1 MPKID
6 EKAARKIL
14 RGKNHGWLDNATMI
28 TDEAV
33 ALFSEDPFHFFS
45 SVYGDV
51 FEAYDN
57 EELLD
62 EFGIE
67 LSSEYEFNEDLI
79 KGEEGVQLLSNS
91 LHFESL
97 KELSDQM
104 AELLAEYPNV
114 ISLYFDCITTLSDSA
129 AASLGRTRGE
139 LRFEKSLCLSD
150 SGWKALAM
158 HTGRLYLQGQEVL
171 PEKAA
176 EALAEHEGHL
186 AFADLGLISDRAI
199 ESLAKHVGSLDLGYN
214 GMNGEFR
221 SPGTEEGLSK
231 TAVMTLSKK
240 KGLISDKDP
249 KEWARC
255 YLEELEE

>member
-1 MPKID
+1 

-14 RGKNHGWLDNATMI
+14 RGKNQGWANKATMI

-45 SVYGDV
+45 SHHGDV
-51 FEAYDN
+51 FEQYDN

-62 EFGIE
+62 ELGIE

-91 LHFESL
+91 FGFGSL
-97 KELSDQM
+97 QELPDQM

-114 ISLYFDCITTLSDSA
+114 ISLDFDCITTLSDLA
-129 AASLGRTRGE
+129 AASLGRTKGE
-139 LRFEKSLCLSD
+139 LRFGKPLCLSD
-150 SGWKALAM
+150 GGWKALAM

-171 PEKAA
+171 SEKAA
-176 EALAEHEGHL
+176 EALAGHEGHL
-186 AFADLGLISDRAI
+186 AFADLGIISDRAI
-199 ESLAKHVGSLDLGYN
+199 ESLAKHVGSLDLLATSWLK
-214 GMNGEFR
+214 

-240 KGLISDKDP
+240 KGLISGKDP

>member
-6 EKAARKIL
+6 GKAARKIL
-14 RGKNHGWLDNATMI
+14 RGKDRGWAEKATMI

-45 SVYGDV
+45 SLLGDV
-51 FEAYDN
+51 FESYDN

-62 EFGIE
+62 ELGIE

-79 KGEEGVQLLSNS
+79 KGEEGVQILSNC
-91 LHFESL
+91 LHFRSL
-97 KELSDQM
+97 RELPDQM

-114 ISLYFDCITTLSDSA
+114 ISLYFDCITTLSDLA

-139 LRFEKSLCLSD
+139 LRFEKSLYLSD
-150 SGWKALAM
+150 GGWKALAM
-158 HTGRLYLQGQEVL
+158 HTGMLYLQGQEVL

-176 EALAEHEGHL
+176 EALAGHEGHL

-199 ESLAKHVGSLDLGYN
+199 ESLAKHVGSL
-214 GMNGEFR
+214 EFRGFGLR

-240 KGLISDKDP
+240 KGLIDNKDP
-249 KEWARC
+249 EEWARC
-255 YLEELEE
+255 YFQELEG

>member
-6 EKAARKIL
+6 GKAARKIL
-14 RGKNHGWLDNATMI
+14 RGKDQMWQEKATMI

-45 SVYGDV
+45 SRLGDV
-51 FEAYDN
+51 FESYDN

-62 EFGIE
+62 ELGIE

-79 KGEEGVQLLSNS
+79 KGEEGVQTLSNC
-91 LHFESL
+91 LHFRSL
-97 KELSDQM
+97 QELPDQM

-114 ISLYFDCITTLSDSA
+114 ISLDFDCITTLSDLA

-139 LRFEKSLCLSD
+139 LRFEKSLYLSD
-150 SGWKALAM
+150 GGWKALAM

-176 EALAEHEGHL
+176 EALAGHEGHL
-186 AFADLGLISDRAI
+186 AFDNLGRISDRAI
-199 ESLAKHVGSLDLGYN
+199 ESLAKHVGSLNLGYN

-221 SPGTEEGLSK
+221 STGTEEGLSK
-231 TAVMTLSKK
+231 TAVMTLGKK
-240 KGLISDKDP
+240 KGLIDDKDP
-249 KEWARC
+249 EEWARC
-255 YLEELEE
+255 YFQELEG